1 MGRLNIAMAV
11 KHRGA
16 NPPYNIPNFSHLF
29 SHRIPG
35 RRKKEKEI
43 KETICPHG
51 TTLLLIFSFIYF
63 SLHVLLV
70 RSGPMV

>member
-43 KETICPHG
+43 KETICP
-51 TTLLLIFSFIYF
+51 
-63 SLHVLLV
+63 SLTSYLTVQL
-70 RSGPMV
+70 SS